1 MRARQVSLD
10 ASALVSALYNA
21 RGGRA
26 QPRAAARSAAQ
37 RPSTFSFHVNLHF
50 KSSYISKSR
59 ILPKTAPWVAAGAL
73 EYLEPW
79 GELKQLIMAV
89 EYVSDS

>member
-1 MRARQVSLD
+1 MESQHSYAVLRREVRALPW
-10 ASALVSALYNA
+10 
-21 RGGRA
+21 GRA
-26 QPRAAARSAAQ
+26 LPHHSG
-37 RPSTFSFHVNLHF
+37 PSTFSFHVNLHF

-73 EYLEPW
+73 EYLEPR
-79 GELKQLIMAV
+79 GELKQLIMDI